1 MVNSNRLVIAVATVL
16 GGVLA
21 VVAIH
26 PLAADSIEDRQA
38 KLAAMPADAKQ
49 QLLVKFERFRQLPP
63 AEKHRLH
70 ELHHQIEADPARDE
84 LLATLDRYAEWL
96 QTLSAAQRAE
106 LMQLPSAERIE
117 RIRQLQRERRELHLP
132 FYRQLSPQ
140 DREVV
145 RAWVEKQSLSNL
157 PADRRAEFEQM
168 SDEERRRTLVRSF
181 LQRFQ
186 PFDPQRRPTLAAL
199 GEVASLIDQLSKPAR
214 DEIAQADPPQKLG
227 ILSGWVMQS
236 IGMSI
241 TEQQLRKYF
250 EHDLSPAEQQ
260 RLLAMP
266 GDELQRELRRMYFRS
281 KGNELGLP
289 RFDIGRP
296 QVPGGGFQPGQR
308 GPFKERG
315 KEKVSK

>member
-1 MVNSNRLVIAVATVL
+1 MVNNNRLVIAVATVL
-16 GGVLA
+16 GSVFAAAL
-21 VVAIH
+21 IQ
-26 PLAADSIEDRQA
+26 PLFADSLAERQA
-38 KLAAMPADAKQ
+38 KLAALPADAQQ

-63 AEKHRLH
+63 AEKQRLH
-70 ELHHQIEADPARDE
+70 ELHRTIETDPARDE

-117 RIRQLQRERRELHLP
+117 RIRQLMRERRGLHLP
-132 FYRQLSPQ
+132 FYRQLSPE

-145 RAWVEKQSLSNL
+145 RAWVEKQAIANL
-157 PADRRAEFEQM
+157 PADRRAEFDQL
-168 SDEERRRTLVRSF
+168 SDEDRRRALVRLF
-181 LQRFQ
+181 MQRFQ
-186 PFDPQRRPTLAAL
+186 PFDPQRRPSLAGL
-199 GEVASLIDQLSKPAR
+199 GEVVSLLDQLSEPVR
-214 DEIAQADPPQKLG
+214 DEFVRAEPVQKLG

-260 RLLAMP
+260 RLLALP

-289 RFDIGRP
+289 RFEMGRP
-296 QVPGGGFQPGQR
+296 QPPGQR